1 MNRVSQACML
11 LVLACGAVGSRCL
24 CAQEAGSGL
33 DLKATLTAQGAA
45 SSDLTEEPRSGSGVA
60 AGFRGVLYP
69 TWKIDEHWNVT
80 GALQMVSRPYFV
92 EEFST
97 AGYGMKGEIL
107 QASLNYARVS
117 EKGSMRVQVGELST
131 AFGSFL
137 LRYDDTEN
145 AVIDLPTEYGYYYT
159 AVSFLP
165 VAGAQIDVTRGKLD
179 ARAQFANSS
188 PANPRSI
195 TAHDQYGN
203 WAGGV
208 GYTVRQG
215 LRVGVSAYHGPYL
228 SRNYQYFQ
236 PGEANPNTLPAN
248 AFGVDA
254 AWSHGHWNAQGEWQ
268 KFVMPYTLAPD
279 FREQAGYGEVK
290 RVLNPRWYVA
300 GRVGYTRANA
310 TGNAE
315 SYEGTAGF
323 RVNRRQLIKF
333 GYEHEHYNEGE
344 YRNDNTALVQFVTS
358 LHAAV
363 AGK

>member
-1 MNRVSQACML
+1 MKHASRACVL
-11 LVLACGAVGSRCL
+11 LTLACLARFPQCL

-33 DLKATLTAQGAA
+33 DLRATLTAQGAA
-45 SSDLTEEPRSGSGVA
+45 SSDFTEEPRSGSGAA

-80 GALQMVSRPYFV
+80 AALQLVSRPYFV

-97 AGYGMKGEIL
+97 PGYGMKGEIL

-117 EKGSMRVQVGELST
+117 EKGSMRVQAGELST
-131 AFGSFL
+131 AFGAFL
-137 LRYDDTEN
+137 QRYDDAEN
-145 AVIDLPTEYGYYYT
+145 AVIDLPMEYGYYYT

-165 VAGAQIDVTRGKLD
+165 VAGAQMDVTRGKWD

-188 PANPRSI
+188 PANPRSLL
-195 TAHDQYGN
+195 AHDQYGN

-215 LRVGVSAYHGPYL
+215 LRVGVSGYRGPYL
-228 SRNYQYFQ
+228 SRNYQYFL
-236 PGEANPNTLPAN
+236 PGEANPNTLPAK
-248 AFGVDA
+248 AIGVDA
-254 AWSHGHWNAQGEWQ
+254 AWSRGHWNAQGEWQ
-268 KFVMPYTLAPD
+268 KFLMPYTLIPD

-315 SYEGTAGF
+315 SFEGTAGF
-323 RVNRRQLIKF
+323 RVNRNQLLKF
-333 GYEHEHYNEGE
+333 GYEHQHYSTGE
-344 YRNDNTALVQFVTS
+344 YRDDNTALVQFVTS
-358 LHAAV
+358 LHASV